1 MQQAPSRAADAREQ
15 HTCPARLSDP
25 PYRRGKTIRSDSQ
38 SAVTAAQATRPNK
51 VWVTDI
57 TYVRT
62 WQGWLYLAIV
72 MDLLSHR
79 VVGWA
84 ASAAIHRD
92 LLPDAVLKA
101 VKKRKPCNTTEG
113 PYALPFISL

>member
-1 MQQAPSRAADAREQ
+1 
-15 HTCPARLSDP
+15 
-25 PYRRGKTIRSDSQ
+25 
-38 SAVTAAQATRPNK
+38 
-51 VWVTDI
+51 
-57 TYVRT
+57 
-62 WQGWLYLAIV
+62 

-101 VKKRKPCNTTEG
+101 VKKQKPRNTTEG